1 MKQLLCSSLLCFE
14 IAMKFL
20 PSMKRGRT
28 EDLGEAACA
37 PTGTSGVHA
46 LDAEGPDLLQSV
58 KRYNLG

>member
-1 MKQLLCSSLLCFE
+1 MKQLLCSSLLYFE

-28 EDLGEAACA
+28 ENLGEAACG

-46 LDAEGPDLLQSV
+46 LDAEGSDLPSSV
-58 KRYNLG
+58 K

>member
-28 EDLGEAACA
+28 ENLGEAACG

-46 LDAEGPDLLQSV
+46 LDAEGSDLPQSA
-58 KRYNLG
+58 K

>member
-46 LDAEGPDLLQSV
+46 LDAEGVDLP
-58 KRYNLG
+58 

>member
-28 EDLGEAACA
+28 ENLGEAACG

-46 LDAEGPDLLQSV
+46 LDAEGSDLPSSV
-58 KRYNLG
+58 K

>member
-1 MKQLLCSSLLCFE
+1 MGT
-14 IAMKFL
+14 
-20 PSMKRGRT
+20 GR
-28 EDLGEAACA
+28 LGLGKPACG

>member
-14 IAMKFL
+14 IAMKLF

-28 EDLGEAACA
+28 ENLGEAACG

-46 LDAEGPDLLQSV
+46 LDAEGSDLPSSV
-58 KRYNLG
+58 K

>member
-28 EDLGEAACA
+28 ENLGEAACGL
-37 PTGTSGVHA
+37 TGASGVHA
-46 LDAEGPDLLQSV
+46 LDAEGSDLPQSA
-58 KRYNLG
+58 K